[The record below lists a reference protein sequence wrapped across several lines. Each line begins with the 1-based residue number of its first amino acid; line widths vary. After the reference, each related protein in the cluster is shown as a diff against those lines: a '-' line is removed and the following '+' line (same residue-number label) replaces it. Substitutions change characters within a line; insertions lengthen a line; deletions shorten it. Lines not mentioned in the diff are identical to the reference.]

1 VGNEDNDRS
10 SLFDETLRRW
20 ERGDRQAFLDAV
32 RPWQD
37 AAHRI
42 ACRIVGN
49 LHDAEEVW
57 QSLMLRLLRNEVA
70 LPPAAKFGAWLRRC
84 AVNESIRFLRHRGAS
99 LRVRQEFAGVP
110 RLEPL
115 EPAEAFLDGEQ
126 HSDIQQAVARLSE
139 EQRALLS
146 LRFDEGLTVRE
157 IADVLERP
165 RSTVHFQLEQAV
177 QLLRDQLGVEQRR
190 VHDE

>member
-1 VGNEDNDRS
+1 LS
-10 SLFDETLRRW
+10 DETLRRW
-20 ERGDRQAFLDAV
+20 KRGDRQAFVDAI

-49 LHDAEEVW
+49 LHDAEEIW
-57 QSLMLRLLRNEVA
+57 QSLMLHLLRNEVA
-70 LPPAAKFGAWLRRC
+70 LPSADKLGAWLRRC
-84 AVNESIRFLRHRGAS
+84 AVNESIRFLRSRRAAR
-99 LRVRQEFAGVP
+99 RVQQGSAGIA
-110 RLEPL
+110 RSETLE
-115 EPAEAFLDGEQ
+115 AVDAFLESEQ
-126 HSDIQQAVARLSE
+126 RSELQLALAGLSD

-165 RSTVHFQLEQAV
+165 SSTVHFHLEQAIKS
-177 QLLRDQLGVEQRR
+177 LRNRLGAEQRK
-190 VHDE
+190 VSP